1 MLRRC
6 FNQSIAD
13 LIYFFSIVVSDFYLF
28 ILFDGRKRG
37 VWKGFEAD
45 FERAMATAPVEA
57 RGCRCGAVGA
67 APGEHGTAGV

>member
-1 MLRRC
+1 LL
-6 FNQSIAD
+6 QSIAD
-13 LIYFFSIVVSDFYLF
+13 LIYFLHSGLRFLF